1 MIHPFSGEILNT
13 NGGREM
19 QKSSSSSGDVISE
32 VSAYI
37 ARGTE
42 AELSAEVTKKAKCH
56 ILDTLAAIVSG
67 SHLKAGQVAMKY
79 IENQGGKKEA
89 QVAASNVVTSAIH
102 AAFANGMM
110 AHADETDDSHTK
122 ALVHPGSA
130 VVPAALAMSE
140 REGADG
146 ISFLKSV
153 VVGYDIGCRM
163 ILALGREHLLQGSG
177 ATPSIGG
184 CFGAASA
191 AAALSGAKE
200 DEIRYVL
207 SYAVQQ
213 ASGVNS
219 WMRDKEH
226 VLKAFVF
233 GGMPARNGV
242 AAATMVQSG
251 FSGVW
256 DTFSGEHNF
265 FDAFSTKPS
274 PHLLTTGL
282 GHDHEIMFTDLKKF
296 SVGYPIQAALDGLL
310 KLMGRY
316 GIRAKDVKSLI
327 ARLPQ
332 PGVHTINNR
341 SMPDINLQHILAVT
355 LLDGKLTFETA
366 HSFERMKDPAVL
378 DVKKRIQL
386 VEEPELTAAKR
397 TRQAV
402 IEIITKDGAPLR
414 EHGISRGTV
423 ENPMTAEEVEEKSR
437 ELTTPVLGK
446 ERSEELIH
454 AIWNLERV
462 KNMRKLRHLLSL

>member
-1 MIHPFSGEILNT
+1 
-13 NGGREM
+13 M
-19 QKSSSSSGDVISE
+19 QKNSRSSSDVIGE

-42 AELSAEVTKKAKCH
+42 AELPAEVTKRAKCH

-67 SHLKAGQVAMKY
+67 SHLKAGQLAMEY
-79 IENQGGKKEA
+79 IKNQGGKREA
-89 QVAASNVVTSAIH
+89 QVAAANVVTSAIH
-102 AAFANGMM
+102 AAFVNGMM

-122 ALVHPGSA
+122 TLVHPGSA
-130 VVPAALAMSE
+130 IVPAALAMSE

-153 VVGYDIGCRM
+153 VVGYDVGCR
-163 ILALGREHLLQGSG
+163 IPLALGGLDHLLQGSG
-177 ATPSIGG
+177 ATPGIGG
-184 CFGAASA
+184 CFGAAA
-191 AAALSGAKE
+191 ASAALSGLNE
-200 DEIRYVL
+200 DAIRYVL
-207 SYAVQQ
+207 AYAAQQ
-213 ASGVNS
+213 ASGVNC
-219 WMRDKEH
+219 WKRDEEH

-242 AAATMVQSG
+242 TAAIMVQSG

-256 DTFSGEHNF
+256 DSFTGEDNF
-265 FDAFSTKPS
+265 FDAFSTKPT
-274 PHLLTTGL
+274 PRLLTAGL
-282 GHDHEIMFTDLKKF
+282 GHDYEVMFTDLKRF

-310 KLMGRY
+310 KLMARHGL
-316 GIRAKDVKSLI
+316 RAKDVKSLI

-366 HSFERMKDPAVL
+366 HSFERMNDPSVL
-378 DVKKRIQL
+378 EVKKRIQL

-402 IEIITKDGAPLR
+402 IEIVTKDGSPLR
-414 EHGISRGTV
+414 ELGISRGTA
-423 ENPMTAEEVEEKSR
+423 ENPMPAEEVEEKSR
-437 ELTTPVLGK
+437 ELMTPVLGK

-454 AIWNLERV
+454 TIWNLEQV
-462 KNMRKLRHLLSL
+462 KNMRKLRLLLSPPIQ

>member
-1 MIHPFSGEILNT
+1 MG
-13 NGGREM
+13 M
-19 QKSSSSSGDVISE
+19 QKNGSSTGDMISE

-42 AELSAEVTKKAKCH
+42 AALPAEVTKKAKCH

-67 SHLKAGQVAMKY
+67 SRLIPGQLAMKY
-79 IENQGGKKEA
+79 IRNQGGKKEA
-89 QVAASNVVTSAIH
+89 QVAASDVVTSASH
-102 AAFANGMM
+102 AALANGMM

-130 VVPAALAMSE
+130 VVPAALAMAE

-153 VVGYDIGCRM
+153 VVGYDVGCRM
-163 ILALGREHLLQGSG
+163 ILALGRDHLLQGAG
-177 ATPSIGG
+177 ATPGIGG

-191 AAALSGAKE
+191 AAALSGMNE
-200 DEIRYVL
+200 DAVRYVL
-207 SYAVQQ
+207 SYAAQQ
-213 ASGVNS
+213 ASGVNC
-219 WMRDKEH
+219 WKRDKEH

-233 GGMPARNGV
+233 GGMSARNGV
-242 AAATMVQSG
+242 TAAIMVQSG

-256 DTFSGEHNF
+256 DSFSGEDNF
-265 FDAFSTKPS
+265 LDAFSTRPT
-274 PHLLTTGL
+274 PQLLTAGL
-282 GHDHEIMFTDLKKF
+282 GHDYEIMFTDLKKF

-310 KLMGRY
+310 KLMARY
-316 GIRAKDVKSLI
+316 RLRAKDVKSVI

-355 LLDGKLTFETA
+355 LVDGTLTFETA
-366 HSFERMKDPAVL
+366 HSFERMSDPSVL
-378 DVKKRIQL
+378 ELREKIQL

-402 IEIITKDGAPLR
+402 IEVVTKDGTPLR

-423 ENPMTAEEVEEKSR
+423 ENPMTAEEVEEKSG
-437 ELTTPVLGK
+437 ELMTPVLGK
-446 ERSEELIH
+446 ERSEELINT
-454 AIWNLERV
+454 IWNLERV
-462 KNMRKLRHLLSL
+462 KNMRKLRPLLSPPPGGSAPV